1 MYFSCSDAQGQ
12 PRNLI
17 HLDAQT
23 RAQMQQMDPQQQA
36 IFLQKRMEKQKQII
50 LQRQMQVKS

>member
-1 MYFSCSDAQGQ
+1 MQGQ
-12 PRNLI
+12 QRSLI

-50 LQRQMQVKS
+50 LQRQMQVKTLY